1 MLQER
6 FVSLSTFMVSLLMV
20 FLVWEERGVRACACA
35 CVCRAE
41 GGGGGGPKCI
51 DLVRT
56 QLASELH

>member
-41 GGGGGGPKCI
+41 GGGGGGAKM
-51 DLVRT
+51 
-56 QLASELH
+56 H